1 MARKTLLLTI
11 GTDGG
16 RDAGKCFLLTE
27 KDAVSSEKCAT
38 RALLAIA
45 NAGVD
50 IPPEVLRMGAGAV
63 VAAGVRA
70 MTSMAFADAEPLL
83 DEMMQCVAVVP
94 DHKRLDV
101 VRPLD
106 GEDIEE
112 VRTMLL
118 IRSGVI
124 DLHVGFSI
132 ADFLSKIGTSA
143 QMGAESTS
151 SDIPTSPKSSAIS

>member
-1 MARKTLLLTI
+1 MARKTLLITI
-11 GTDGG
+11 GPDGG

-27 KDAVSSEKCAT
+27 KDAVSAEKWAT

-83 DEMMQCVAVVP
+83 DEMMQCVAVLP
-94 DHKRLDV
+94 DPKRPDV

-106 GEDIEE
+106 GDDIEE
-112 VRTMLL
+112 IRTLL
-118 IRSGVI
+118 QIRSGVI
-124 DLHVGFSI
+124 ELHVGFSI
-132 ADFLSKIGTSA
+132 ADFLSKLGTSA
-143 QMGAESTS
+143 QADEAPNS
-151 SDIPTSPKSSAIS
+151 SDIPTSLK